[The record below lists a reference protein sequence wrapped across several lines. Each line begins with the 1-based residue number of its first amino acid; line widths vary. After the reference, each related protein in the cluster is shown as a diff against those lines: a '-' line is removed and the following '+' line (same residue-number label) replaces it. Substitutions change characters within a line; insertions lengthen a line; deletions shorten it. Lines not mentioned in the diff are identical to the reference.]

1 MRSGVRVERVGKLRA
16 VGAKPAAQQLLQF
29 AVEAFDP
36 LADLF
41 LIGGAIDR
49 GIDGEA
55 TPAALE
61 ARAERDKTRK
71 PALDRVARRRSF
83 VEDALGVRDDAS
95 LIAVQ
100 DFQEQRILVAEGRI
114 EARLVKAGGGRDVV
128 ERCALESLLPE
139 HVPRQVQRLV
149 GTQTAR
155 TRPPNSPPPAP
166 PNPKPT
172 PPPPPH

>member
-49 GIDGEA
+49 GIGGEA

-95 LIAVQ
+95 VIAVQ

-114 EARLVKAGGGRDVV
+114 EARLVKAGGGPDVV
-128 ERCALESLLPE
+128 ARCALGSLFPE
-139 HVPRQVQRLV
+139 HVAPDGPRLGGV
-149 GTQTAR
+149 GTGRSSPR
-155 TRPPNSPPPAP
+155 TYLP
-166 PNPKPT
+166 
-172 PPPPPH
+172 